1 LSNNRVFANMASAAD
16 GVPDGMKVDVEGRVY
31 CTGPEGVWVFDASGQ
46 HLGVIR
52 LPEIPANCAWGGPDH
67 QTMLFTART
76 SVYSMRMKTPGT
88 RIPRAA

>member
-1 LSNNRVFANMASAAD
+1 MASAAD
-16 GVPDGMKVDVEGRVY
+16 GVPDGMKVDAEGRVY

-67 QTMLFTART
+67 RTMLFTART
-76 SVYSMRMKTPGT
+76 SVYSMRMKTPGA